1 MRRLLEQNILTM
13 DRILVET
20 DSPFMFPNIRA
31 SKLPP
36 AVKESLTER
45 SLMFLQRYCTFQRNE
60 PCSLPAIVE
69 MISVLLKKKPDEVA
83 FATAFSALKVFG
95 LSK

>member
-1 MRRLLEQNILTM
+1 MRRLLEQGILTM

-45 SLMFLQRYCTFQRNE
+45 LVHTLFLCLFLTNPYIYKYGDLN
-60 PCSLPAIVE
+60 
-69 MISVLLKKKPDEVA
+69 IS
-83 FATAFSALKVFG
+83 AT
-95 LSK
+95 

>member
-1 MRRLLEQNILTM
+1 MLSFQSIYLSFVGGLCKDKSDDGLRRLLELDILTM

-36 AVKESLTER
+36 AVKESLTDR
-45 SLMFLQRYCTFQRNE
+45 
-60 PCSLPAIVE
+60 
-69 MISVLLKKKPDEVA
+69 
-83 FATAFSALKVFG
+83 
-95 LSK
+95 